1 MTAEPAITPSGSV
14 SGGSASGGPAPLD
27 WLDGSLS
34 VTGRRWLAQPC
45 DERTALAVAQSHA
58 DDANRLRG
66 TGGTTGWLSIAA
78 WTDWRPALLRA
89 TNDL

>member
-1 MTAEPAITPSGSV
+1 MTCDTRLLDRLRHAAILRARGARTQ
-14 SGGSASGGPAPLD
+14 
-27 WLDGSLS
+27 WL
-34 VTGRRWLAQPC
+34 RQRHM
-45 DERTALAVAQSHA
+45 AVAQSHA